1 MGFFCIEKSCNNV
14 IHFNQKKRKI
24 KNFDFFDQVDKQ
36 IMDRTGDQ
44 KSLHKP
50 FIQLSLKN
58 YNDANMVQ

>member
-1 MGFFCIEKSCNNV
+1 MWYIL
-14 IHFNQKKRKI
+14 IKKRKI

-50 FIQLSLKN
+50 LIQLSLKN